1 MANQTVSVNIAVN
14 GVTAALKSIQ
24 SIGSAV
30 AKLAKT
36 VTLAGAALGGLG
48 GVGSLAGIAAGV
60 KQAADL
66 GSRIS
71 DVSARTA
78 IAARDVVILEQA
90 FKNAGLSAER
100 VPQAVTMLSRQLVQ
114 AQEKGGEA
122 AAAFNKLGLSVNELL
137 KMKPAEQF
145 KAVGNAIGN
154 LQNPSQR
161 AAVAM
166 QIFGRSGS
174 ELLTLFRD
182 PNGFAKAEKMVGG
195 LADTIA
201 RNADSFDAIS
211 DSINAM
217 GLKSQQFFSGLLG
230 QIDDVV
236 RYWLDQFEGLDFTKA
251 GERVGAFIRLTI
263 EMIKEGRIKEFLALV
278 IQAGIEEGLKALNKL
293 IDWFSQNGDFTVQV
307 LKTAEWIIG
316 KVAFNFHQEF
326 IKSINEIQQLF
337 TASLVWAV
345 DNALPIINKK
355 LRELPVFGAF
365 YSYSTMQ
372 TQMDAINKALGREPK
387 EDQAKISWENA
398 REAARD
404 NWSTKLLNK
413 IVETSEGMEKAFD
426 ETFKPE
432 NWRPFVQE
440 GESASEKLGE
450 LWRDMMNRTNAAK
463 DAVVN
468 ATEQA
473 TQAIETVA
481 KISADGI
488 DDTLT
493 ALRASVQDTANA
505 LERVSR
511 TWWLTDA
518 QKQTQSRSL
527 IQQQIQ
533 QAKALEAE
541 LDATIAKYNELARQ
555 ATASGDTKSATEFS
569 RESTRLQNERAKTSA
584 NIQKLEIQLE
594 APQLD
599 NFSDQLMAG
608 MTELENSLGTTAQNI
623 SKVFTS
629 SLQAMRDG
637 LSDLFYDAITGAKK
651 SGNAL
656 NAMWIGMGKAA
667 ARALSDTVANFI
679 MSRTVMEVMEKA
691 HAATMLAINAATNG
705 AFLAQETTKAAALKA
720 ALAPA
725 ALLQSIVSFGA
736 AATVGLA
743 AMMAVMAATGSFA
756 EGGRVLGKKQLVWV
770 NDDSAQRS
778 EYIVS
783 GKSPASNDRFLDWAN
798 AGGKIE
804 DLLTADL
811 ARINT
816 ASANVQTVNN
826 YTTNNN
832 GAQIAQTP
840 QYITPEVNVWTDGGR
855 NARRRAAEREQSKRM
870 KQILRG

>member
-1 MANQTVSVNIAVN
+1 MAQQTVSINLAVN
-14 GVTAALKSIQ
+14 GVTAALKSIK
-24 SIGSAV
+24 SIGEAV

-48 GVGSLAGIAAGV
+48 GIGSLAGLAAGV
-60 KQAADL
+60 KEAANL

-90 FKNAGLSAER
+90 FKNAGLSAEK

-114 AQEKGGEA
+114 AQERGGEA
-122 AAAFNKLGLSVNELL
+122 AKAFEKLGLSVDELL
-137 KMKPAEQF
+137 RMRPADQL
-145 KAVGNAIGN
+145 KAVGSAISN
-154 LQNPSQR
+154 LQSPTQR

-166 QIFGRSGS
+166 QVFGRSGS

-195 LADTIA
+195 LADTIG
-201 RNADSFDAIS
+201 RNAETFDAIA
-211 DSINAM
+211 DSLNSL
-217 GLKSQQFFSGLLG
+217 GLKSQQFFSAFLG
-230 QIDDVV
+230 QIDDIV
-236 RYWLDQFEGLDFTKA
+236 RYWLDAFESLDFTALGEKA
-251 GERVGAFIRLTI
+251 G
-263 EMIKEGRIKEFLALV
+263 ALV
-278 IQAGIEEGLKALNKL
+278 QLFKNAFLEGNLSETIGLVIGAGIE
-293 IDWFSQNGDFTVQV
+293 
-307 LKTAEWIIG
+307 
-316 KVAFNFHQEF
+316 
-326 IKSINEIQQLF
+326 
-337 TASLVWAV
+337 
-345 DNALPIINKK
+345 
-355 LRELPVFGAF
+355 FG
-365 YSYSTMQ
+365 M
-372 TQMDAINKALGREPK
+372 
-387 EDQAKISWENA
+387 
-398 REAARD
+398 
-404 NWSTKLLNK
+404 
-413 IVETSEGMEKAFD
+413 
-426 ETFKPE
+426 
-432 NWRPFVQE
+432 
-440 GESASEKLGE
+440 EKLGE
-450 LWRDMMNRTNAAK
+450 LLNWFSENGYFFRKILESGEYVTGKIFLYAAEKGIEFVKFIQENFIAAGIYALGKIFEWAERGIKKIPGIDLLGVDTSKDVVPVTWQNAIETAREVNPYGGLLESSAEWINQMNEGLEQAYSGIGTVFSGDTTMRDELTRRLDEIRTATNAAK
-463 DAVVN
+463 DAVVES
-468 ATEQA
+468 TQEA
-473 TQAIETVA
+473 TQAIETVS

-488 DDTLT
+488 TDSLT
-493 ALRASVQDTANA
+493 SLREGIQTTSNA
-505 LERVSR
+505 IEKVSR
-511 TWWLTDA
+511 TWWLTDN

-527 IQQQIQ
+527 IQQQIT

-541 LDATIAKYNELARQ
+541 LDIAIAKYNELARQ
-555 ATASGDTKSATEFS
+555 AIAAGDTKAATEFG
-569 RESTRLQNERAKTSA
+569 RESTRLQNERSRTSA
-584 NIQKLEIQLE
+584 DIQKLEIQLE

-599 NFSDQLMAG
+599 NFSDQLLAG

-623 SKVFTS
+623 AGIFTKS
-629 SLQAMRDG
+629 ISAMRDG

-656 NAMWIGMGKAA
+656 NAMWISMGKAA

-725 ALLQSIVSFGA
+725 ALMQSIVSFGA

-756 EGGRVLGKKQLVWV
+756 EGGRVSGKKQLVWV
-770 NDDSAQRS
+770 NDDNAQRS

-798 AGGKIE
+798 SGGRIE
-804 DLLTADL
+804 DLLSADL

-832 GAQIAQTP
+832 APQVASTP
-840 QYITPEVNVWTDGGR
+840 QYITPEVNVWTDSGR
-855 NARRRAAEREQSKRM
+855 NNRRRAAEREQSKRM

>member
-1 MANQTVSVNIAVN
+1 MANQTVSINLAVN

-30 AKLAKT
+30 ANLAKT

-78 IAARDVVILEQA
+78 LAARDVVILEQA
-90 FKNAGLSAER
+90 FRNAGLSAER
-100 VPQAVTMLSRQLVQ
+100 VPQAVTMLSRQLVN

-122 AAAFNKLGLSVNELL
+122 AAAFNKLGLSIDELL

-166 QIFGRSGS
+166 QLFGRSGS

-211 DSINAM
+211 DSINSM

-236 RYWLDQFEGLDFTKA
+236 RYWLDQFESLDFTGL
-251 GERVGAFIRLTI
+251 GEKFGAFVKLAIQMIQEGRLGEFIELTI
-263 EMIKEGRIKEFLALV
+263 K
-278 IQAGIEEGLKALNKL
+278 AGIEAGLNGLNKL
-293 IDWFSQNGDFTVQV
+293 IDWFSQNSELTKRI
-307 LKTAEWIIG
+307 LETSYWMATKA
-316 KVAFNFHQEF
+316 AFKLQQEF
-326 IKSINEIQQLF
+326 LKSINVIQKSL
-337 TASLVWAV
+337 TAALVFAI
-345 DNALPIINKK
+345 DNAIPEINKK
-355 LRELPVFGAF
+355 LKSIPILGSAYKFTAAPYIFDSLFGGDK
-365 YSYSTMQ
+365 T
-372 TQMDAINKALGREPK
+372 
-387 EDQAKISWENA
+387 SWETA
-398 REAARD
+398 ISAANE
-404 NWSTKLLNK
+404 NWTTKLLDAA
-413 IVETSEGMEKAFD
+413 VETSQKAEAAFD
-426 ETFKPE
+426 ETFKPAD
-432 NWRPFVQE
+432 WTSFLI
-440 GESASEKLGE
+440 GDESAINKLSDLVNDIIE
-450 LWRDMMNRTNAAK
+450 ETNATK

-468 ATEQA
+468 ATQEA
-473 TQAIETVA
+473 TQAIKTVA
-481 KISADGI
+481 KVSADGI
-488 DDTLT
+488 EDTLT

-527 IQQQIQ
+527 IQQQIT

-541 LDATIAKYNELARQ
+541 LDSTIAKYNELASQ
-555 ATASGDTKSATEFS
+555 AAAAGDTKSATEFG
-569 RESTRLQNERAKTSA
+569 RESTRLQNERSKTSA
-584 NIQKLEIQLE
+584 DIQKLEIQLE

-608 MTELENSLGTTAQNI
+608 MTELENSLGTTAENI
-623 SKVFTS
+623 SKVFTD

-725 ALLQSIVSFGA
+725 ALMQSILSFGA
-736 AATVGLA
+736 AAAVGLA
-743 AMMAVMAATGSFA
+743 AMVGVMAATGSFA
-756 EGGRVLGKKQLVWV
+756 EGGRVLGKKQLIMV
-770 NDDSAQRS
+770 NDDAGQRS
-778 EYIVS
+778 EYVVS

-798 AGGKIE
+798 SGGRIE

-832 GAQIAQTP
+832 APQIASAP

>member
-1 MANQTVSVNIAVN
+1 MAQQTVSINLAVN
-14 GVTAALKSIQ
+14 GVTAALKSIK

-30 AKLAKT
+30 ASLAKT

-48 GVGSLAGIAAGV
+48 GVGSIAGLAAGV

-78 IAARDVVILEQA
+78 IAARDVIILEQA

-122 AAAFNKLGLSVNELL
+122 AAAFNKLGLSIDELL
-137 KMKPAEQF
+137 KMKPADQF

-166 QIFGRSGS
+166 QLFGRSGS

-201 RNADSFDAIS
+201 RNADSFDVIS

-217 GLKSQQFFSGLLG
+217 GLKSQQFFSAFLG
-230 QIDDVV
+230 QIDDIV
-236 RYWLDQFEGLDFTKA
+236 RYWLDAFESLDFTALGEKA
-251 GERVGAFIRLTI
+251 GALVRLFKESFENGNLAETIGLVVGA
-263 EMIKEGRIKEFLALV
+263 G
-278 IQAGIEEGLKALNKL
+278 IQIGFQQLNK
-293 IDWFSQNGDFTVQV
+293 
-307 LKTAEWIIG
+307 
-316 KVAFNFHQEF
+316 
-326 IKSINEIQQLF
+326 INEIFGSNLADKLIEIGEYTTGKLF
-337 TASLVWAV
+337 LLVTKRTLEYLEWIEAALGATLVTALGKVFDWVAVNIKKIPGIDLILKIDKDRQPTAV
-345 DNALPIINKK
+345 DWNTAFETVLEDMRSGGNSLIPGAIEEVERLQEGLEAEYGGIGNIIVGDTDLIEK
-355 LRELPVFGAF
+355 LKNG
-365 YSYSTMQ
+365 
-372 TQMDAINKALGREPK
+372 
-387 EDQAKISWENA
+387 
-398 REAARD
+398 
-404 NWSTKLLNK
+404 LNK
-413 IVETSEGMEKAFD
+413 TITA
-426 ETFKPE
+426 
-432 NWRPFVQE
+432 
-440 GESASEKLGE
+440 
-450 LWRDMMNRTNAAK
+450 TNAAK
-463 DAVVN
+463 DAVIKS
-468 ATEQA
+468 TQEA

-481 KISADGI
+481 KVSADGI

-541 LDATIAKYNELARQ
+541 LDATIAKYNALAQQ
-555 ATASGDTKSATEFS
+555 ATAAGDTKSATEFS
-569 RESTRLQNERAKTSA
+569 RESTRLQNERSKTSA

-608 MTELENSLGTTAQNI
+608 MTELENSLGTTAENI

-705 AFLAQETTKAAALKA
+705 AFLAQEGTKAAALSA
-720 ALAPA
+720 MLTGP
-725 ALLQSIVSFGA
+725 ALLQSIISFGA
-736 AATVGLA
+736 AAAVGLA
-743 AMMAVMAATGSFA
+743 AMMGVMAATGSFA
-756 EGGRVLGKKQLVWV
+756 EGGRVNGKKQLVWV

-798 AGGKIE
+798 NGGQIE

-832 GAQIAQTP
+832 APQIASTP
-840 QYITPEVNVWTDGGR
+840 QYITPEVNVWTDSGR

>member
-1 MANQTVSVNIAVN
+1 MANQTVSINLAVN

-66 GSRIS
+66 GGRIS

-122 AAAFNKLGLSVNELL
+122 AAAFNKLGLSVDELL
-137 KMKPAEQF
+137 KMKPADQF
-145 KAVGNAIGN
+145 KAVGSAIGN
-154 LQNPSQR
+154 LQSPTQR

-195 LADTIA
+195 LADTIG

-236 RYWLDQFEGLDFTKA
+236 RYWLDAFESLDFTALGEKA
-251 GERVGAFIRLTI
+251 G
-263 EMIKEGRIKEFLALV
+263 ALV
-278 IQAGIEEGLKALNKL
+278 QLFKNAFLEGNLSETIGLVIGAGIE
-293 IDWFSQNGDFTVQV
+293 
-307 LKTAEWIIG
+307 
-316 KVAFNFHQEF
+316 
-326 IKSINEIQQLF
+326 
-337 TASLVWAV
+337 
-345 DNALPIINKK
+345 
-355 LRELPVFGAF
+355 FG
-365 YSYSTMQ
+365 M
-372 TQMDAINKALGREPK
+372 
-387 EDQAKISWENA
+387 
-398 REAARD
+398 
-404 NWSTKLLNK
+404 
-413 IVETSEGMEKAFD
+413 
-426 ETFKPE
+426 
-432 NWRPFVQE
+432 
-440 GESASEKLGE
+440 EKLGE
-450 LWRDMMNRTNAAK
+450 LLNWFSENGYFFRKILESGEYITGKIFLYAAEKGIEFVKFIQENVIAAGIYALGKIFEWAERGIKKIPGIDLLGVDTSKDVVPVSWQTALETAREVNPFTGIEESASEWISQMQEGLEEAYSGIGSVLAGDTTLRDELKRKFNEIITANNAAK
-463 DAVVN
+463 DAVIT

-481 KISADGI
+481 KVSADGI

-527 IQQQIQ
+527 IQQQIT

-555 ATASGDTKSATEFS
+555 ATAAGDTKSATEFS
-569 RESTRLQNERAKTSA
+569 RESARLQNERSKTSA

-656 NAMWIGMGKAA
+656 NAMWISMGKAA

-705 AFLAQETTKAAALKA
+705 AFLAQEATKAAALKA

-725 ALLQSIVSFGA
+725 ALMQSIVSFGA

-832 GAQIAQTP
+832 GAQIASAP

-855 NARRRAAEREQSKRM
+855 NMRRRAAEREQSKRM

>member
-1 MANQTVSVNIAVN
+1 MANQTVSINLAVN

-78 IAARDVVILEQA
+78 LAARDVVILEQA

-122 AAAFNKLGLSVNELL
+122 AAAFNKLGLSIDELL
-137 KMKPAEQF
+137 KMKPADQF
-145 KAVGNAIGN
+145 KAVGQAIGN

-166 QIFGRSGS
+166 QLFGRSGS

-195 LADTIA
+195 LAGTIA

-236 RYWLDQFEGLDFTKA
+236 RYWLDQFESLDFTVL
-251 GERVGAFIRLTI
+251 GERAGAMVKLFQESFANGNLTETIDLVLEAGFELAFQKLYQLFDLADNEITRKLLESGEYIVGKTFLYFTKKTLEAIQWIEENLGATLIYGLGQAFDWV
-263 EMIKEGRIKEFLALV
+263 EARIKKIPGINLLGIDPNAETVSVTYQDALETV
-278 IQAGIEEGLKALNKL
+278 RESMAEGNSLLPGAIQYISDLEEGLDGAYEG
-293 IDWFSQNGDFTVQV
+293 ISQAMQGSTKRLD
-307 LKTAEWIIG
+307 E
-316 KVAFNFHQEF
+316 
-326 IKSINEIQQLF
+326 
-337 TASLVWAV
+337 LVKR
-345 DNALPIINKK
+345 L
-355 LRELPVFGAF
+355 
-365 YSYSTMQ
+365 
-372 TQMDAINKALGREPK
+372 DAIR
-387 EDQAKISWENA
+387 Q
-398 REAARD
+398 
-404 NWSTKLLNK
+404 
-413 IVETSEGMEKAFD
+413 
-426 ETFKPE
+426 
-432 NWRPFVQE
+432 
-440 GESASEKLGE
+440 
-450 LWRDMMNRTNAAK
+450 RTNAAK

-473 TQAIETVA
+473 TNAIETVT
-481 KISADGI
+481 KVSADGI

-527 IQQQIQ
+527 IQQQIT

-555 ATASGDTKSATEFS
+555 ATAAGDTKSATEFG
-569 RESTRLQNERAKTSA
+569 RESTRLQNERAKTSQ

-629 SLQAMRDG
+629 SLSAMRDG

-736 AATVGLA
+736 AAAVGLA
-743 AMMAVMAATGSFA
+743 AMMGVMAATGSFA
-756 EGGRVLGKKQLVWV
+756 EGGRVLGKKQLIMV
-770 NDDSAQRS
+770 NDDAGQRS
-778 EYIVS
+778 EYVVS

-798 AGGKIE
+798 AGGRIE

-826 YTTNNN
+826 YTTNN
-832 GAQIAQTP
+832 APQIASAP

-855 NARRRAAEREQSKRM
+855 NMRRRAAEREQSKRM